1 MKLPVQI
8 TARDIDL
15 TETIKAEIVEKATK
29 LDKFYDQIM
38 RCRVVVESP
47 RRHPHE
53 GKMYSVHVIMTA
65 PGAELVTKRELN
77 KDLYVAI
84 RDSFRDARRRLEDFA
99 REQRGDVKRHE
110 EPLRGRITLLFPDKG
125 YGFLTAP
132 DGLEVY
138 FHENSVLN
146 KDFKRLKLGMEVRY
160 TQESGEK
167 GPQASSVAV
176 T

>member
-1 MKLPVQI
+1 MKLPVER

-29 LDKFYDQIM
+29 LYKFYDQIM

-47 RRHPHE
+47 KRHPHE
-53 GKMYSVHVIMTA
+53 GKMYSVHVIMTV
-65 PGAELVTKRELN
+65 PGAELVTKREMN

-99 REQRGDVKRHE
+99 REQRGDVKKHE
-110 EPLRGRITLLFPDKG
+110 EPLHGRITSLFPEKG
-125 YGFLTAP
+125 YGFLTAS

-138 FHENSVLN
+138 FHEHSVVN

-160 TQESGEK
+160 TQELGEK
-167 GPQASSVAV
+167 GPQASSIAV
-176 T
+176 M

>member
-15 TETIKAEIVEKATK
+15 TETIKAEIVEKASK

-53 GKMYSVHVIMTA
+53 GKMYSVHVIMTV
-65 PGAELVTKRELN
+65 PGAELVTKHEVD

-110 EPLRGRITLLFPDKG
+110 EPLRGRITTIFADKG

-138 FHENSVLN
+138 FHENSVVN

-160 TQESGEK
+160 TQELGEK
-167 GPQASSVAV
+167 GPQASSVSV

>member
-47 RRHPHE
+47 KRHPHE
-53 GKMYSVHVIMTA
+53 GKMYSVHVIVTV
-65 PGAELVTKRELN
+65 PGAELVTKRELD

-84 RDSFRDARRRLEDFA
+84 RDSFRDARRRIEDFA
-99 REQRGDVKRHE
+99 REQRGDVKKHE
-110 EPLRGRITLLFPDKG
+110 EPLRGRITALFPEKG

-132 DGLEVY
+132 DGLDVY
-138 FHENSVLN
+138 FHEHSVVN

-160 TQESGEK
+160 TQELGEK
-167 GPQASSVAV
+167 GPQASSIAV
-176 T
+176 M